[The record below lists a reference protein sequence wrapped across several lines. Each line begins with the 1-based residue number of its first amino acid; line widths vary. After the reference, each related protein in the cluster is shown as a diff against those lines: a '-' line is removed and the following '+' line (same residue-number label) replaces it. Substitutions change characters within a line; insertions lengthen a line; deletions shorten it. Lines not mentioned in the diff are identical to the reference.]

1 MTFTPASICELFCS
15 RKRRHQGQARLQRA
29 PLFAPPPQPK
39 QTQVQ
44 QNKAGAKKKN
54 GGLRAKAAAYTPKS
68 RTDGGVDYVDLMMG
82 GRRRARAEAAKMLVD
97 DS

>member
-1 MTFTPASICELFCS
+1 MGHSAKLH
-15 RKRRHQGQARLQRA
+15 KRVKKTTSGPGSSAKSA
-29 PLFAPPPQPK
+29 VVAPPPQPK